1 MKHEMSKM
9 REELKK
15 NMTNVNQQMQ
25 KLKDVMKADRLD
37 EGTVAAAIRDV
48 IDSWSDMKLQ
58 MTNYMGNQI

>member
-58 MTNYMGNQI
+58 MTNYMGN